1 MHWERDKAM
10 GIERN
15 LKIINKTAEKEE
27 THENFKLQ
35 RQIEIKIKK
44 HPSNRREKNGWLKK
58 SRDCNF

>member
-1 MHWERDKAM
+1 M